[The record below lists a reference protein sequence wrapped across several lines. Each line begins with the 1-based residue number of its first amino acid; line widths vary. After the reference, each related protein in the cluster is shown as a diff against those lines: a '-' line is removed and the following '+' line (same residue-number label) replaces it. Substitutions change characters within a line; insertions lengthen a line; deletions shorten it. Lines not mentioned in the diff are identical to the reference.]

1 MFHIYKGKHHNFTD
15 FALKMPFHLLGP
27 KKVRELQMEVDSAHN
42 EARGYSAELFRVK
55 GQYES
60 CNETIESL
68 RRENKNLAGKQYHL
82 FFIRSVF
89 INVSYL
95 QRQTS

>member
-1 MFHIYKGKHHNFTD
+1 MFYIQKQLYCSQYVLQSSGSSSVFEKKQRVFERTIQEYTV
-15 FALKMPFHLLGP
+15 
-27 KKVRELQMEVDSAHN
+27 KVRELQMEVDSAHN

-68 RRENKNLAGKQYHL
+68 RRENKNLAGKQYYS
-82 FFIRSVF
+82 FFI
-89 INVSYL
+89 
-95 QRQTS
+95 

>member
-1 MFHIYKGKHHNFTD
+1 
-15 FALKMPFHLLGP
+15 
-27 KKVRELQMEVDSAHN
+27 MEVDSAHN

-68 RRENKNLAGKQYHL
+68 RRENKNLAGKTKSL
-82 FFIRSVF
+82 FLYVTYRFDRNESA
-89 INVSYL
+89 
-95 QRQTS
+95 

>member
-1 MFHIYKGKHHNFTD
+1 
-15 FALKMPFHLLGP
+15 
-27 KKVRELQMEVDSAHN
+27 MEVDAAHN

-82 FFIRSVF
+82 FFI
-89 INVSYL
+89 
-95 QRQTS
+95 